1 MFREVRP
8 AAALEAAE
16 SGRTDKDDAAEALR
30 MLRGG
35 DDDILPRQRER
46 DDIDG
51 DLARLQRGHPD
62 ALELLAVECPAVGR
76 VGPIR
81 CAESE
86 PVDQHDSSVLG
97 QP

>member
-1 MFREVRP
+1 MI
-8 AAALEAAE
+8 
-16 SGRTDKDDAAEALR
+16 
-30 MLRGG
+30 RGG

-51 DLARLQRGHPD
+51 GFPGLHGGKPD
-62 ALELLAVECPAVGR
+62 ALELLAVECPAVRR

-81 CAESE
+81 CAESQ
-86 PVDQHDSSVLG
+86 PVDQHDSSVPG